1 MYWRQP
7 LQMRRWFLHLRTA
20 TLRRKGA
27 MSWCKRWDGLPVESG
42 GFLMD
47 SQKWTK
53 PIIFSV
59 LEFLCLGMPGRLR
72 TVVPVIIM
80 PLGMD
85 SGETASTQASLI
97 TPGVS
102 KPILTR
108 CNMGKCILGSW
119 ACDGTSECPDGSDEG
134 KACQPAEERG
144 GFFLNQPDKMFV

>member
-1 MYWRQP
+1 M
-7 LQMRRWFLHLRTA
+7 H
-20 TLRRKGA
+20 
-27 MSWCKRWDGLPVESG
+27 
-42 GFLMD
+42 
-47 SQKWTK
+47 
-53 PIIFSV
+53 
-59 LEFLCLGMPGRLR
+59 GRLR
-72 TVVPVIIM
+72 TVVPVTTM

-134 KACQPAEERG
+134 KACQPAEETG
-144 GFFLNQPDKMFV
+144 GFFLNQHNKMIILDQTKPKSPKQVTGDWKILIYFGV

>member
-1 MYWRQP
+1 M
-7 LQMRRWFLHLRTA
+7 H
-20 TLRRKGA
+20 
-27 MSWCKRWDGLPVESG
+27 
-42 GFLMD
+42 
-47 SQKWTK
+47 
-53 PIIFSV
+53 
-59 LEFLCLGMPGRLR
+59 GRLR
-72 TVVPVIIM
+72 TVVPVTTT

-85 SGETASTQASLI
+85 SGETASTQASLK

-102 KPILTR
+102 KLITAR